1 MARIRSKDTRPE
13 FAIRSLLH
21 QMGFRFR
28 LHRKDLP
35 GSPDIVLPK
44 YRAIILVNG
53 CFWHFHKNCR
63 DGKIPASNKNY
74 WNKKLQQNINR
85 DKMNLKKLRY
95 IEWRVLIIWE
105 CEVRKKFDRVAKKIT
120 DFLLAELR

>member
-21 QMGFRFR
+21 QMGFRFS

-95 IEWRVLIIWE
+95 SDWRVLIIWE